1 MSNRTITQWN
11 LVEVI
16 NKAALTDNTVVFLS
30 NDPNAYIVQ
39 GDVLVSEGQ
48 SFPLDQFS
56 DIMER
61 GDGRFAYAT
70 FCDGVVDSL
79 VSQEDALPNLSSIS
93 AAA

>member
-30 NDPNAYIVQ
+30 NDPNAYTVQ
-39 GDVLVSEGQ
+39 GDALVSDGQ
-48 SFPLDQFS
+48 SFPLDQFN
-56 DIMER
+56 DTMER
-61 GDGRFAYAT
+61 GDGRFAYAA

-79 VSQEDALPNLSSIS
+79 VAQEDALPNLNAIS
-93 AAA
+93 NAA